1 MDREQ
6 TAPPAL
12 SDAIERLMANPELIS
27 MVASALGA
35 PRSGAGESKPTPEP
49 ETAREISESVS
60 LSSEPVSTEKMKG
73 ITDELPVLLN
83 TLAPLL
89 SAKGGGDKRGALDVK
104 DDRGACLLRAL
115 KPYVSG
121 GRREAIDY
129 MIRISQISEL
139 LRHL

>member
-6 TAPPAL
+6 TTPLAL
-12 SDAIERLMANPELIS
+12 SDAIERLMANPELLS
-27 MVASALGA
+27 MVASTLGGT
-35 PRSGAGESKPTPEP
+35 RSGDAKQ
-49 ETAREISESVS
+49 ASVS
-60 LSSEPVSTEKMKG
+60 ERSEEPLDTAPASSDIPSAEKVKG
-73 ITDELPVLLN
+73 VTDELPVLLN

-89 SAKGGGDKRGALDVK
+89 SAKGGTDKKGIPDIK

-115 KPYVSG
+115 KPYVSA

-139 LRHL
+139 LRRL